1 MRCGLWVVW
10 TQRSPPPTHG
20 RLRSRPNSTG
30 WPAPGTLTD
39 LFLWREERLVV
50 ETDGYA
56 AHRGRQAFEDDHARE
71 LALHADG
78 YRLRRFTDRQV
89 RRQPDAVAAVVAHA
103 SNSDRAP
110 ENARARNV

>member
-1 MRCGLWVVW
+1 MNVRIGDFTV
-10 TQRSPPPTHG
+10 
-20 RLRSRPNSTG
+20 
-30 WPAPGTLTD
+30 D
-39 LFLWREERLVV
+39 FLWREERLIV

-78 YRLRRFTDRQV
+78 YRLRRFTDRRV
-89 RRQPDAVAAVVAHA
+89 RRQPGAVAAVVARA
-103 SNSDRAP
+103 LNSDRAP